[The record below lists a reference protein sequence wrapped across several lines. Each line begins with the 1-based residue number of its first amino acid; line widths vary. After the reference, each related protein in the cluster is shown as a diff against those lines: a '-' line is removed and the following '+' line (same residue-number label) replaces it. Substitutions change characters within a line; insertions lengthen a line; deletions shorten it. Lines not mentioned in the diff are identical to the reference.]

1 MAITVHDYVPVLKWR
16 QGEYQALMRLDDAH
30 RQRVI
35 PLIEVTPPEWDFEEG
50 RDKKTLEQQLEPF
63 ARRLKAKWGS
73 QPAFLDT
80 HLLKPTVRM
89 PGGVHALTYLMD
101 RSRAQGAQL
110 TPVTSLE
117 RDLAHYNAVAGASLI
132 DGRGIAV
139 RCSLDEIADPGFA
152 ATFQRVVGQLAVDP
166 GEVDLIVDLAAKNFE
181 PLDDLVD
188 LVSAL
193 IQSNPLYEE
202 VRSLILIGTS
212 FPASMADIKPPSQVV
227 PRMEWMLYK
236 QLVAGLPE
244 GFAPPTFG
252 DYAISSADI
261 PGGDMRLL
269 KPAASVRYTID
280 DAWFIAKGSNV
291 RDNGFEQFR
300 DRCGDV
306 VLSGSAL
313 PLGYSAGS
321 DYVRGCHGRTE
332 KTGNLTTWRWVGT
345 NHHITKVVDDL
356 ASLFGP

>member
-1 MAITVHDYVPVLKWR
+1 MAITVLDYVPVLKWR
-16 QGEYQALMRLDDAH
+16 QGEYQALMRLDEAR

-50 RDKKTLEQQLEPF
+50 RDKKTIEQQLEPF
-63 ARRLKAKWGS
+63 ARRLKSKWGS

-89 PGGVHALTYLMD
+89 PSGQHALTYLMD
-101 RSRAQGAQL
+101 RSRAEGARL
-110 TPVTSLE
+110 TPVTGLE
-117 RDLAHYNAVAGASLI
+117 RDLAHYNAVAAAVLI
-132 DGRGIAV
+132 DGLGIAV
-139 RCSLDEIADPGFA
+139 RCSLDEIADPDFA
-152 ATFQRVVGQLAVDP
+152 TNFRRVVDHLAV
-166 GEVDLIVDLAAKNFE
+166 GISEVDLIVDLAAKNFE

-188 LVSAL
+188 LVSEL
-193 IQSNPLYEE
+193 IQSDTVYDE
-202 VRSLILIGTS
+202 VRTLILIGTS
-212 FPASMADIKPPSQVV
+212 FPASMGDIKPPHQIVA
-227 PRMEWMLYK
+227 RMEWKLYK
-236 QLVAGLPE
+236 KLVAGLPKD
-244 GFAPPTFG
+244 FPPPTFG

-306 VLSGSAL
+306 VNSGYAL

-321 DYVRGCHGRTE
+321 DYVRGCHGNTE

-356 ASLFGP
+356 ASLFGS

>member
-1 MAITVHDYVPVLKWR
+1 MAITVLDYVPVLKWR
-16 QGEYQALMRLDDAH
+16 QGEYQALMRLDENH
-30 RQRVI
+30 RRRVV

-50 RDKKTLEQQLEPF
+50 RAKKTLAQQLEPF
-63 ARRLKAKWGS
+63 GRRLKAKWGA

-80 HLLKPTVRM
+80 HLLKPIDRM
-89 PGGVHALTYLMD
+89 PGGAHPLTYLLD
-101 RSRAQGAQL
+101 STREDGAQL
-110 TPVTSLE
+110 TPVTGLE
-117 RDLAHYNAVAGASLI
+117 RDLAHYNAVAAAALI
-132 DGRGIAV
+132 DGLGIAV
-139 RCSLDEIADPGFA
+139 RCSLDEIADPDFS
-152 ATFQRVVGQLAVDP
+152 TTCKRVVGQLGVDTAD
-166 GEVDLIVDLAAKNFE
+166 VDLIIDLAAKNFE

-193 IQSNPLYEE
+193 LQSDSIYDE

-212 FPASMADIKPPSQVV
+212 FPGSMGDIKPPGQII
-227 PRMEWMLYK
+227 PRMEWKLYK
-236 QLVAGLPE
+236 QLVASLPE
-244 GFAPPTFG
+244 GFELPTFG

-280 DAWFIAKGSNV
+280 DAWLITKGSNV

-306 VLSGSAL
+306 VNSGKAL
-313 PLGYSAGS
+313 PPGYSAGS
-321 DYVRGCHGRTE
+321 DYVRGCHGKTE

-356 ASLFGP
+356 ASLFGS